1 MPELDRISDLPRD
14 IKDNILVR
22 LSLKEAVRTC
32 CLSSNWRLAW
42 SSIPELVYDKNFIS
56 KLDASADE
64 RNIESTKKMVKFVDK
79 FLSLHDGLIRKFVIA
94 DVKPCSES
102 LNVWM
107 AVLFRKT
114 VEKFKITSSD
124 FDFSKWKVPSTFWN
138 LLCLRELVLERCIIE
153 MPGSFEG
160 FKHLRSLHLRIIEIS
175 EANLTKLI
183 ATSPLLENLVLFGY
197 MHRMNVKV
205 DAPML
210 KELHLTCIDF
220 QHVFLRTP
228 LLVKAVLGA
237 EPNLWRQSNVI
248 DLLNCLQN
256 LEMLDLRWYSMRHL
270 AYTLDLEFSINFYHL
285 KKLHIDM
292 NVACKREAAVVRQ
305 LFHHAPNL
313 QELAVSQE
321 YRASAYETEEWAQY
335 TIFKHLKF
343 VKIIDYFKNHKSV
356 LLFVAFL
363 LASTPVLEEL
373 HFACQVKDPEFLEKL
388 MQLKRASKKA
398 QIFNFPNKLL
408 NM

>member
-22 LSLKEAVRTC
+22 LSVKEAVRTC

-64 RNIESTKKMVKFVDK
+64 SNIESTKKMVKFVDK
-79 FLSLHDGLIRKFVIA
+79 FLSLHDGSIRKFVIA

-102 LNVWM
+102 LNGWM
-107 AVLFRKT
+107 ALLFRKR
-114 VEKFKITSSD
+114 VEKFKITYYH
-124 FDFSKWKVPSTFWN
+124 FDFSRWKVPPTFWN
-138 LLCLRELVLERCIIE
+138 LLCLRELVLENCIIE

-160 FKHLRSLHLRIIEIS
+160 FKHLRSLHLRFIEIS
-175 EANLTKLI
+175 GVDLTKLI
-183 ATSPLLENLVLFGY
+183 ATCLLLENLVLVGY
-197 MHRMNVKV
+197 MHGLDVKV

-210 KELHLTCIDF
+210 KQLYLTCMDF
-220 QHVFLRTP
+220 HHVCLRTP
-228 LLVKAVLGA
+228 LLVKAVLRV
-237 EPNLWRQSNVI
+237 EPNLWRQSDLI
-248 DLLNCLQN
+248 DLLNCLPN
-256 LEMLDLRWYSMRHL
+256 LEMLDLRWQSIRYL
-270 AYTLDLEFSINFYHL
+270 AYTRGLEYFSINFYHL
-285 KKLHIDM
+285 KKLHMDM
-292 NVACKREAAVVRQ
+292 NFACKREAAVVRQ

-313 QELAVSQE
+313 QELTVSQG

-335 TIFKHLKF
+335 TVFKHLKI
-343 VKIIDYFKNHKSV
+343 VKINYFKNHKSV

-373 HFACQVKDPEFLEKL
+373 HFDCQVKDPEFLEKL
-388 MQLKRASKKA
+388 VQLKRASKKA